1 MQGNSKRPARLGVSS
16 VKTQFVTGVNYSAN
30 EHGEIQCITGIRTA
44 GVG

>member
-16 VKTQFVTGVNYSAN
+16 VKAQFVTDVNFSEK
-30 EHGEIQCITGIRTA
+30 EHGEIRCITGIRSA